1 MGVVF
6 VNYRAKDNPL
16 GAAGIHDMLA
26 RRFGDDRMFR
36 DSVSMVAG
44 EHYPTKLRE
53 GLERAD
59 VLVAVIGPRWNEL
72 TDEQGRLLIQRERDW
87 VRWEIARAIER
98 GIPIVPVLL
107 RDTPEDARPPDRA
120 ILPASIRELVN
131 YQVFVVSQK
140 RFGDDLDRLAD
151 RLVALV
157 PSLAIPQDKDPQSD
171 GHWGP
176 PRAPAAWPHQVG
188 VVPPRAMS
196 FQHRAEVD
204 QLRAAVDSARTAVLS
219 QVLTGP
225 GGVGK
230 TQLAAD
236 YARTAWDSGGV
247 DVLVWISA
255 SSRSAITAGY
265 AQAGVEVLAAD
276 PSDPEQSARAFL
288 AWLEP
293 KASQKPCRWL
303 IVLDDVADPADIRG
317 WWPPASSRGRVV
329 VTTRRREA
337 ALTGAGR
344 RLVTVGL
351 FTPQDAAAYFT
362 AVLAAHDRHE
372 PTDQINSLAADLG
385 HLPLALAQAAAYI
398 IDTNVTCA
406 HYRRLLDD
414 RLRKL
419 ADLLPEPSALPDDQA
434 VTVAATWS
442 LSIEHA
448 DRLRP
453 AGLARPMLQLAAM
466 LDPNGIPTDVLTSR
480 PALTHLTR
488 HRTPDTQQPI
498 PATTEDAAG
507 ALHALHRLSLV
518 TYAPGQPVQVH
529 GLVQRSVREQVPP
542 ELLAPTVRA
551 AADALLQAWPQTER
565 DFATGQ
571 RFRANTEVLRSHDEH
586 LLWSDHDVHEVLLR
600 SGQSLARAGYYQAS
614 DDHDRQLAAIS
625 AAKYGAGYRRTLACR
640 SNSLG
645 FLKFTASPA
654 EAVAAYTELAADC
667 VRLVG
672 QDDYF
677 TLRARGDL
685 ADARAIGGDLASALA
700 DYEELLVDHRRVRGP
715 HHRNTLSVRSRI
727 ASLHLD
733 TGDAP
738 RATALYKELLDDCRT
753 YLGPLDD
760 MTLQLRVKLACLQG
774 EAGDPAGARDR
785 FGELRDEHLAAFG
798 RDDHRTLVV
807 RHNLAEWRAAAGD
820 PAGAAADLSDM
831 IDDAVRILGAHHID
845 VANARYTLG
854 LLRDKAGD
862 ATAAPVGIDES
873 ARLLEQT
880 FGPDHPVVIGH
891 RGVVRM
897 WQHGLAESDPVAAA
911 EALKETIA
919 ALRSVWGSDHSQVLE
934 LRHCLLGVEGVIGD
948 PGQTAEAFATLLAD
962 CRRVLG
968 PEHPLTLATRVEL
981 ADWRGEAGDHAKAVA
996 DLRELQG
1003 DLARVLGPHHRETL
1017 RTRELLA
1024 KRLHAAGDTTAALT
1038 AYEDLIAVHRRM
1050 LGSDH
1055 PDTLRLRSAL
1065 ADCRSDDAEA
1075 DTMIPVY
1082 QELTADC
1089 ARVLGPDHPSTLD
1102 MRGRLLDC
1110 RAEAGDPAGAAEECR
1125 ELLRDYQRIVPRDHV
1140 ETLPVRATYAK
1151 LLADS
1156 EDFAGSVTA
1165 YEDLLPVA
1173 LRIWGP
1179 DHLGSLMIRG
1189 CVAEVRT
1196 RRDRAPAEGLVAFTA
1211 LFDDCLRVLGPGH
1224 HITEATRA
1232 FRDALRQSG
1241 SALPST
1247 TYNKLLD
1254 QYAKA
1259 ERSGRAMPTAG

>member
-1 MGVVF
+1 M
-6 VNYRAKDNPL
+6 
-16 GAAGIHDMLA
+16 I
-26 RRFGDDRMFR
+26 
-36 DSVSMVAG
+36 
-44 EHYPTKLRE
+44 
-53 GLERAD
+53 
-59 VLVAVIGPRWNEL
+59 
-72 TDEQGRLLIQRERDW
+72 
-87 VRWEIARAIER
+87 
-98 GIPIVPVLL
+98 
-107 RDTPEDARPPDRA
+107 
-120 ILPASIRELVN
+120 
-131 YQVFVVSQK
+131 
-140 RFGDDLDRLAD
+140 
-151 RLVALV
+151 
-157 PSLAIPQDKDPQSD
+157 
-171 GHWGP
+171 P
-176 PRAPAAWPHQVG
+176 PRAL
-188 VVPPRAMS
+188 S

-204 QLRAAVDSARTAVLS
+204 QLRAAVDSGGTAVLS
-219 QVLTGP
+219 QVLTGT

-276 PSDPEQSARAFL
+276 PSQPEQSARAFL

-293 KASQKPCRWL
+293 KAGQKPCRWL
-303 IVLDDVADPADIRG
+303 VVLDDVADPADIRG
-317 WWPPASSRGRVV
+317 WWPPASPYGRVL

-372 PTDQINSLAADLG
+372 PTDHINSLAADLG
-385 HLPLALAQAAAYI
+385 QLPLALAQAAAYI
-398 IDTNVTCA
+398 IDTNVTCDR
-406 HYRRLLDD
+406 YRRLLAD

-488 HRTPDTQQPI
+488 HRTPDTRHPI
-498 PATTEDAAG
+498 PATTEDAEG

-542 ELLAPTVRA
+542 ELLARTVRA

-571 RFRANTEVLRSHDEH
+571 RFRANTETLRSHDEH

-600 SGQSLARAGYYQAS
+600 TGQSLGRAGLLQAS
-614 DDHDRQLAAIS
+614 MDHYRQLAATS
-625 AAKYGAGYRRTLACR
+625 AQKYGADHRRTLICR
-640 SNSLG
+640 SNSLR
-645 FLKFTASPA
+645 FLRLVAHPA
-654 EAVAAYTELAADC
+654 EAVAAYTELAEDC
-667 VRLVG
+667 TRLVG
-672 QDDYF
+672 PDDF
-677 TLRARGDL
+677 ATFDARGEL
-685 ADARAIGGDLASALA
+685 ANARISGGDLAGALA
-700 DYEELLVDHRRVRGP
+700 DYEELLVDHRRARGP
-715 HHRNTLSVRSRI
+715 HHRSTLSVRSQI
-727 ASLHLD
+727 ASLHSHR
-733 TGDAP
+733 GDAP
-738 RATALYKELLDDCRT
+738 RAAALYKELLADCRT

-760 MTLQLRVKLACLQG
+760 MTLDVRIELAHLQG
-774 EAGDPAGARDR
+774 QAGDPAGARDR
-785 FGELRDEHLAAFG
+785 FGELLDEHLAAFG
-798 RDDHRTLVV
+798 GDHHRTLVV
-807 RHNLAEWRAAAGD
+807 RHELADWRAAAGD
-820 PAGAAADLSDM
+820 PAGAAAELADM
-831 IDDAVRILGAHHID
+831 IDDAVRILGAHHIE
-845 VANARYTLG
+845 VSHARYCLG

-862 ATAAPVGIDES
+862 TTAAQSGIDE
-873 ARLLEQT
+873 AAHLLEQT
-880 FGPDHPVVIGH
+880 FGPDHPLVVSN
-891 RGVVRM
+891 RSFLRM

-911 EALKETIA
+911 EALKEMIA
-919 ALRSVWGSDHSQVLE
+919 ALRPFWGPDHPEVLFW
-934 LRHCLLGVEGVIGD
+934 RSILLGIEGVIGD
-948 PGQTAEAFATLLAD
+948 PGQTAEEFAALLAD
-962 CRRVLG
+962 CRRALG

-981 ADWRGEAGDHAKAVA
+981 ADWRGEAGDHSKAVA

-1003 DLARVLGPHHRETL
+1003 DMTRVLGPHHPETL
-1017 RTRELLA
+1017 RTRRLLA
-1024 KRLHAAGDTTAALT
+1024 EKLDATGDTAAALA
-1038 AYEDLIAVHRRM
+1038 AYEDLITVHGHV
-1050 LGSDH
+1050 LGPNH

-1065 ADCRSDDAEA
+1065 ADCRSHDAEA

-1082 QELTADC
+1082 QELIADYTR
-1089 ARVLGPDHPSTLD
+1089 ALGADHPRTLD

-1125 ELLRDYQRIVPRDHV
+1125 ELIHDYQRLMPPDHV

-1156 EDFAGSVTA
+1156 EDFAGSAIA
-1165 YEDLLPVA
+1165 YEDLLLAA

-1189 CVAEVRT
+1189 SLAEVRA
-1196 RRDRAPAEGLVAFTA
+1196 RHDRAPADGLVAFAA
-1211 LFDDCLRVLGPGH
+1211 LFDDCLRVLGPDH
-1224 HITEATRA
+1224 YITEATRA
-1232 FRDALRQSG
+1232 FRDALRRSG

-1254 QYAKA
+1254 QYAEA
-1259 ERSGRAMPTAG
+1259 ERSGRAMPTAE